1 MFRWIVILMI
11 VIPAL
16 EIWVLLELGRLIGGW
31 QTFAFIMLTG
41 FIGAFLAKREFRRVW
56 SYARHEMS
64 QGIVPT
70 GSILDG
76 IAVFAGGLLL
86 LTPGLITDT
95 IGFLLLLP
103 VSRIVFRTWLL
114 AGIKKGIESGRITF
128 IRRY

>member
-16 EIWVLLELGRLIGGW
+16 EIWVLLEMGRLIGGW
-31 QTFAFIMLTG
+31 QTFALIVSTG
-41 FIGAFLAKREFRRVW
+41 FIGAFLAKRESRRVW

-64 QGIVPT
+64 RGVIPT

-86 LTPGLITDT
+86 LTPGFITDSL
-95 IGFLLLLP
+95 GFLLLLP
-103 VSRIVFRTWLL
+103 GTRNLFKSWLL
-114 AGIKKGIESGRITF
+114 AAIKRGIESGRITF